1 MTWLVDA
8 ELVAA
13 GTPAAVR
20 GIALFGV
27 ALAVPVLGVPAFAVA
42 TLAGCLLGFTIGL
55 SVDESLSSDDL
66 LSLSE
71 ESDED

>member
-8 ELVAA
+8 ELVAT

-27 ALAVPVLGVPAFAVA
+27 ALAVPVLGVTALAVA
-42 TLAGCLLGFTIGL
+42 LAGCLFGFTIGL
-55 SVDESLSSDDL
+55 SVDESFSSDDL
-66 LSLSE
+66 LSSSE
-71 ESDED
+71 ESDEE

>member
-8 ELVAA
+8 ELVAT

-27 ALAVPVLGVPAFAVA
+27 ALAVPVLGIPALAVA
-42 TLAGCLLGFTIGL
+42 FAGCLFGFTIEL
-55 SVDESLSSDDL
+55 SVDESLLCDDL